1 MSKLDNLQDLE
12 AKLNQLSRKKDYV
25 FINNFKMFL
34 LYHFKFLLFFILI
47 LLWQILN
54 LFKIEFSKSF
64 LDVLFL
70 IILGSELNERIINS
84 IWFIIIILMIIIIL
98 IISYIFN
105 YPNEFFSLLLILLI
119 AFKIQDY
126 HTKNKI
132 INTNSEK

>member
-34 LYHFKFLLFFILI
+34 LYHFKFLLFLILI